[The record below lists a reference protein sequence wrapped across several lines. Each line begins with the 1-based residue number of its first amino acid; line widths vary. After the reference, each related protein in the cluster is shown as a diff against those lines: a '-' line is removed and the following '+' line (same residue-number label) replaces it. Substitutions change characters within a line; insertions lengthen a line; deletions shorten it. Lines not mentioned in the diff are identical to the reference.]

1 MQAKDFTISYNDE
14 ELLKNLDMEK
24 IAEDLDRIEK
34 DIESGKDKGIDF
46 DTYFEEFGK
55 KLYGCPIQDFVS

>member
-1 MQAKDFTISYNDE
+1 MQAKDFTISYNDD

-34 DIESGKDKGIDF
+34 DIESGKDKGMDAFEAMKELGRKIYGIQF
-46 DTYFEEFGK
+46 DNT
-55 KLYGCPIQDFVS
+55 

>member
-1 MQAKDFTISYNDE
+1 MKAKDFTISYNDD

-24 IAEDLDRIEK
+24 ITKDLEQITK

-46 DTYFEEFGK
+46 DTYFEELGK
-55 KLYGCPIQDFVS
+55 KLYGRPIQDFVS